1 MNKEYLKTLHT
12 MPIFAGLSDDTI
24 DYLFSEAKLIKRA
37 KGDYFFHESDKGHDL
52 YIIQHGAAVVVKS
65 WENIEYI
72 LAQLHFGDC
81 FGEMELIDI
90 CPHSASVI
98 AAEDS
103 EVIVIKHN
111 SITHLLEK
119 SLEEYAIIMMNMGR
133 EVSRRLRTANEIILE
148 ENIKSG
154 NLKRYLE

>member
-1 MNKEYLKTLHT
+1 MNKEHLKTLQN
-12 MPIFAGLSDDTI
+12 MPVLGGLSNNTI

-37 KGDYFFHESDKGHDL
+37 KGEYFFHENDKGHDL

-65 WENIEYI
+65 CDEDEYI
-72 LAQLHFGDC
+72 LAHLQVGDC

-98 AAEDS
+98 ATEAS
-103 EVIVIKHN
+103 EVIMLTHN
-111 SITHLLEK
+111 SITHLLKK

-133 EVSRRLRTANEIILE
+133 EVSRRLRTANEVILTE
-148 ENIKSG
+148 IK
-154 NLKRYLE
+154 

>member
-1 MNKEYLKTLHT
+1 MNSEHLKTLRN
-12 MPIFAGLSDDTI
+12 MPIFGGLRNSTI
-24 DYLFSEAKLIKRA
+24 DYLFSEAKIIKRNE
-37 KGDYFFHESDKGHDL
+37 GDYFFHENDKGHDL

-65 WENIEYI
+65 WENVDYI
-72 LAQLHFGDC
+72 LARLAFGDC

-98 AAEDS
+98 ASEAS

-111 SITHLLEK
+111 SITHLLQK

-133 EVSRRLRTANEIILE
+133 EVSRRLRSANEIILAE
-148 ENIKSG
+148 
-154 NLKRYLE
+154 NLKAGKLARYSK